1 MSSFLTF
8 SFSTPLVVPRIVAG
22 VSFSNLHPKS
32 FQFSFYF
39 SISLS
44 LVAKDSFLFLSQSL
58 SFSVQLGSFLSLKT
72 KLLERGFDENA
83 VKVSASGDKLC
94 NEGKTREG

>member
-1 MSSFLTF
+1 
-8 SFSTPLVVPRIVAG
+8 
-22 VSFSNLHPKS
+22 
-32 FQFSFYF
+32 
-39 SISLS
+39 
-44 LVAKDSFLFLSQSL
+44 
-58 SFSVQLGSFLSLKT
+58 VQLGSFLSLKT